1 MSQLGEP
8 SNLIFGKN
16 WVLSQPGELAVC
28 TFGPRRFVRRFRGGA
43 GSSPCVEVREEEEA
57 RGATVGRGQTAERH

>member
-1 MSQLGEP
+1 MCVLGGGVI
-8 SNLIFGKN
+8 NLIF
-16 WVLSQPGELAVC
+16 LTHSFTARELAVW